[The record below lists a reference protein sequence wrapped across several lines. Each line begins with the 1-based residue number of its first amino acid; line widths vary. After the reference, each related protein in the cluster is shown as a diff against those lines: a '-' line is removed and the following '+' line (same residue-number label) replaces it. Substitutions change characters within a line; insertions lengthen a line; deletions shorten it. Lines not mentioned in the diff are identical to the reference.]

1 MTTLYH
7 TSNQIVEH
15 PDLQH
20 SRRFLD
26 FGVGFYLTPLREQA
40 VHYGDRFKI
49 AGSCAFLNT
58 YILDFVEENFIH
70 KRFEH
75 YDEEWLEFV
84 AANRLGL
91 PTAHYDI
98 VEGGIANDKV
108 FNTVD
113 LFFSG
118 LITKEE
124 ALKRLLPMQPNWQIC
139 ILNQTIL
146 DNYLHFQSQTQI

>member
-1 MTTLYH
+1 MITLYH

-20 SRRFLD
+20 SRKFLD
-26 FGVGFYLTPLREQA
+26 FGVGFYLTPIREQA
-40 VHYGDRFKI
+40 VRYGDKFKI
-49 AGSCAFLNT
+49 ADSRAFLNT
-58 YILDFVEENFIH
+58 YVFDLKEEDFIC

-75 YDEEWLEFV
+75 YNEEWLEFV

-91 PTAHYDI
+91 PTARYDI

-124 ALKRLLPMQPNWQIC
+124 ALKRLLPMRPNWQIC

-146 DNYLHFQSQTQI
+146 DNYLHFQSQEQI